1 MQRLIALDMSAGE
14 QYVSAVLRAWEG
26 GDAVMPLDRRLPSGT
41 MQRLIDVCRPTHVL
55 SDDGVLMKQ
64 ASGIPVDEDDALVMP
79 TSGTSTR
86 PKGVVLTMDALET
99 SARMASAR
107 LSVDRDTDTWLACLP
122 LAHIGGFSVITKA
135 LFNGVRLRL
144 LDGFDAGLV
153 ENEARRGAT
162 LVSLVPTVLGRVDAR
177 LFRRIVL
184 GGSMVP
190 DGLPDNVVTT
200 YGMTETGSGCIYDG
214 IPLDGVEMAIRSSN
228 GNVSSCGGG
237 EVMIRG
243 SVLLRCYRDGNV
255 PLLPD
260 GWFPTGDNGWI
271 EGGDEVDTQGPL
283 HVLGRMSEIINTGG
297 EKVAPEQVERVLAAH
312 KSVQEV
318 AVVGKPD
325 PQWGERVVACVV
337 PKDWSDPPTL
347 ESLAEMAKSHLA
359 PWAAPKELVLLE
371 SMPKT
376 PLLKTARHILKRG
389 MP

>member
-1 MQRLIALDMSAGE
+1 MQTPGE
-14 QYVSAVLRAWEG
+14 IL
-26 GDAVMPLDRRLPSGT
+26 
-41 MQRLIDVCRPTHVL
+41 
-55 SDDGVLMKQ
+55 
-64 ASGIPVDEDDALVMP
+64 
-79 TSGTSTR
+79 
-86 PKGVVLTMDALET
+86 
-99 SARMASAR
+99 
-107 LSVDRDTDTWLACLP
+107 
-122 LAHIGGFSVITKA
+122 
-135 LFNGVRLRL
+135 
-144 LDGFDAGLV
+144 
-153 ENEARRGAT
+153 
-162 LVSLVPTVLGRVDAR
+162 
-177 LFRRIVL
+177 
-184 GGSMVP
+184 
-190 DGLPDNVVTT
+190 
-200 YGMTETGSGCIYDG
+200 
-214 IPLDGVEMAIRSSN
+214 
-228 GNVSSCGGG
+228 
-237 EVMIRG
+237 
-243 SVLLRCYRDGNV
+243 
-255 PLLPD
+255 LLPD